1 MTPPPPL
8 FHAFLRPAVLQI
20 LRAAGY
26 HGARTSVLDSV
37 TDLAARYFLHL
48 CQLTA
53 LYATHNS
60 NGIILDDDISPF
72 DFELATPGLLSAA
85 NGDTTTAVTNGGG
98 GGGDSLPTPPPPELS
113 PSAAASSQRVLYPP
127 VPTPTIVDVRMAL
140 QRAGALLPE
149 RLPEE
154 QAYLGEEDMRGV
166 DAFIAWAMGPVNR
179 EIKRIALDG
188 VDEATDYLDA
198 LKKKH
203 SKNDDD
209 SKYLGTLLGR
219 SIDHGDVVVE
229 GGEFPSIAA
238 WEERRRQAA
247 QLPTPPPPSPR
258 QLQLELQQQQEEQ
271 SQKQPDA
278 EEEGPNGNS
287 EEAGDPNASPRPP
300 SSGLSS
306 LGDRNCNHLD
316 HRQDTVAEAAHV
328 TAASP
333 EMEMETDET
342 QPPTTVTAAVLAES
356 SKTQPPTAS
365 SPPEMEMGA
374 GEEEETEADEDQPP
388 TTITTAIL
396 AEVYKT
402 QPPAASSPDMMEMEA
417 EADESQPPAAPDDSP
432 MMEELEMDDNQT
444 PQPTTVSPPP
454 GQLLLSQEGKARKK
468 KKKKKKQ
475 HQQPVQHRNLRSRQ
489 PDVVRQTRHRVYTK
503 GKEGGIAAKERGA

>member
-26 HGARTSVLDSV
+26 HGARTSVLDSI

-60 NGIILDDDISPF
+60 NGIILNDDISPF
-72 DFELATPGLLSAA
+72 DFELAPPGLPPAT
-85 NGDTTTAVTNGGG
+85 NGDTTAAVANGDGAGG
-98 GGGDSLPTPPPPELS
+98 SLPTPPPAAVS
-113 PSAAASSQRVLYPP
+113 PSDAAAAAAASTAATATASSQRVLCPP

-188 VDEATDYLDA
+188 NDEATDYLDA

-238 WEERRRQAA
+238 WEEKRRQAA

-258 QLQLELQQQQEEQ
+258 QLKLKLQRRQEEQ
-271 SQKQPDA
+271 SRQQQPDA
-278 EEEGPNGNS
+278 EDEGPNGNG
-287 EEAGDPNASPRPP
+287 EDAADPNDSRPP

-306 LGDRNCNHLD
+306 LGDRSI
-316 HRQDTVAEAAHV
+316 AE
-328 TAASP
+328 
-333 EMEMETDET
+333 
-342 QPPTTVTAAVLAES
+342 
-356 SKTQPPTAS
+356 
-365 SPPEMEMGA
+365 
-374 GEEEETEADEDQPP
+374 
-388 TTITTAIL
+388 
-396 AEVYKT
+396 
-402 QPPAASSPDMMEMEA
+402 
-417 EADESQPPAAPDDSP
+417 
-432 MMEELEMDDNQT
+432 EMD
-444 PQPTTVSPPP
+444 
-454 GQLLLSQEGKARKK
+454 LS
-468 KKKKKKQ
+468 
-475 HQQPVQHRNLRSRQ
+475 
-489 PDVVRQTRHRVYTK
+489 
-503 GKEGGIAAKERGA
+503 